1 MPILRIK
8 LIDPPIVLPNL
19 SHKHNNKHCRYDIKP
34 NITNNW
40 PPFMLILYQIDHL
53 FFEIFIDDFEISFYS
68 KFVVF
73 CIIEIDVKGVILF
86 E

>member
-1 MPILRIK
+1 
-8 LIDPPIVLPNL
+8 
-19 SHKHNNKHCRYDIKP
+19 
-34 NITNNW
+34 
-40 PPFMLILYQIDHL
+40 MLILYQIDHL
-53 FFEIFIDDFEISFYS
+53 FFQIFIDDFEISFYS